1 MSGPIDIILAIHNAF
16 RRDIL
21 QIDKIVLKIA
31 RGGGDFSPVLERLH
45 LFNEILDYHAK
56 GEEAAVFPAVDK
68 LRPYV
73 SPGYLFDHHELDK
86 MVEALEEIRKTPE
99 VLTTARA
106 TAVLHS
112 HLRIHLDKE
121 DLYLYP
127 ILREQTTDDEQVA
140 VGKIMSSKIPPE
152 RFPDFAQWLFNLLSL
167 NDQIMVIKGWM
178 TMMPPPVFLNAKV
191 LIRKNVG
198 DNWVKIVKLIPQLS
212 EYK

>member
-1 MSGPIDIILAIHNAF
+1 
-16 RRDIL
+16 
-21 QIDKIVLKIA
+21 
-31 RGGGDFSPVLERLH
+31 
-45 LFNEILDYHAK
+45 
-56 GEEAAVFPAVDK
+56 
-68 LRPYV
+68 
-73 SPGYLFDHHELDK
+73 
-86 MVEALEEIRKTPE
+86 
-99 VLTTARA
+99 
-106 TAVLHS
+106 LHS

-152 RFPDFAQWLFNLLSL
+152 RFPDLAQWLFPLLSL

>member
-1 MSGPIDIILAIHNAF
+1 MFRPIDLVKCFHNAF
-16 RRDIL
+16 RRDIFE
-21 QIDKIVLKIA
+21 IDESVLKIA
-31 RGGGDFSPVLERLH
+31 SSVGDIGLVFVRLH
-45 LFNEILDYHAK
+45 ILGEILNYHAE

-68 LRPYV
+68 LRPFV
-73 SPGYLFDHHELDK
+73 SPGYLFDHHELDN
-86 MVEALEEIRKTPE
+86 MVEALEEIRKAPD
-99 VLTTARA
+99 VLATARA

-127 ILREQTTDDEQVA
+127 ILREQTTDDEQIA

-152 RFPDFAQWLFNLLSL
+152 RFPDLAQWLFPLLRL

-178 TMMPPPVFLNAKV
+178 TMMPPPVFANAKL

-198 DNWVKIVKLIPQLS
+198 DNWVEIVKLIPELA
-212 EYK
+212 E

>member
-1 MSGPIDIILAIHNAF
+1 MFRPIDIVQCFHNAF
-16 RRDIL
+16 RRDIFE
-21 QIDKIVLKIA
+21 IDERVLKKA
-31 RGGGDFSPVLERLH
+31 NSVGDIGSVFDRLH
-45 LFNEILDYHAK
+45 ILGEILNYHAK
-56 GEEAAVFPAVDK
+56 GEEAAVFSAVDK
-68 LRPYV
+68 LRPSV

-127 ILREQTTDDEQVA
+127 ILREQTTDEEQVA

-178 TMMPPPVFLNAKV
+178 TMMPPSVFSNAKV

-212 EYK
+212 E